1 MTQAAEIMTPD
12 PITIAPRESL
22 QRAAQLMDEFN
33 VGALPVCEN
42 GQLLGIITDRDIA
55 VRAVAVGQDPTE
67 ARVGEVMSDK
77 VHACSGEAEVEEVLT
92 EMARVQIRRLMVLD
106 RAQRLVG
113 VISLGDFAVRE
124 PAGLAATLRCISL
137 PGRPD
142 RGAVPIT
149 PRPAA
154 AADCHSQDLTLP

>member
-55 VRAVAVGQDPTE
+55 VRALAVGQDPTE

-77 VHACSGEAEVEEVLT
+77 VHACSGKAEVEEVLT

-113 VISLGDFAVRE
+113 VIRHAPAQGGK
-124 PAGLAATLRCISL
+124 AGLRFFQGQFDHLLHCL
-137 PGRPD
+137 HK
-142 RGAVPIT
+142 
-149 PRPAA
+149 
-154 AADCHSQDLTLP
+154 C